1 MFPKGFIKPT
11 TSRTDKN
18 VCYVSP
24 SEQTNV
30 GLYMSTFY
38 PRRIT
43 IKGITYPTMEHAY
56 QAAKFR
62 LTDHPIIAR
71 KFRHGG
77 SITCPKAA
85 REFGS
90 REGLEDIGVNLD
102 REKWRQVKH
111 DVFNHIVLKRAEQDS
126 FFKQLLHP

>member
-1 MFPKGFIKPT
+1 MFINIVVGIPLSCIFFAKPIDEELVFAGWILE
-11 TSRTDKN
+11 S
-18 VCYVSP
+18 S
-24 SEQTNV
+24 
-30 GLYMSTFY
+30 G
-38 PRRIT
+38 RRIT
-43 IKGITYPTMEHAY
+43 VKGITYPTMEHAY